1 MLKLEKVSKDEIK
14 DSIIDA
20 MEHKYSSKFAFLN
33 EHNGIRPSALSILL
47 GTSGGGKSTLIK
59 SIIADTCK
67 DHEVIV
73 WLSEE
78 DKAQYSIDIMR
89 VDPNAKL
96 ENIFYFEE
104 RKYREQIKNIRG
116 SKEAVNALFDM
127 ILAQRVGIVFFD
139 NLTTSSFYDGK
150 KPDVQADILGGL
162 RDKAIENNIALF
174 CAAHVGKMADGLTK
188 MIRQDDIQ
196 GSSSSTK
203 TAQFFYI
210 LHMIDVGDKRQ
221 AYIELKKHRGFNPQ
235 CKFFKLK
242 FDNGAYVSD
251 SKSCFE
257 DINETWGM
265 RNRLTEKKQEGRN
278 GNSNRRY

>member
-1 MLKLEKVSKDEIK
+1 MLKLEKVTKEEIK

-20 MEHKYSSKFAFLN
+20 MEHKYPSKFAFLN
-33 EHNGIRPSALSILL
+33 EHNGIRPSSLSILL
-47 GTSGGGKSTLIK
+47 GTSGGGKSTLFK

-67 DHEVIV
+67 EHEAIV

-89 VDPNAKL
+89 TDQSANIS
-96 ENIFYFEE
+96 NIFYFEE
-104 RKYREQIKNIRG
+104 RKYREYIKSLRHEDEVI
-116 SKEAVNALFDM
+116 NALVDL
-127 ILAQRVGIVFFD
+127 IKAQKVGIVFFD
-139 NLTTSSFYDGK
+139 NLTTSSFYDGRR
-150 KPDVQADILGGL
+150 PEVQAEILAGL
-162 RDKAIENNIALF
+162 RDAAIKENIALF

-210 LHMIDVGDKRQ
+210 LHLIDVGDKRQ

-242 FDNGAYVSD
+242 FENGAYISD
-251 SKSCFE
+251 SKSSFQ

-265 RNRLTEKKQEGRN
+265 RNRLTEKKPEAKN